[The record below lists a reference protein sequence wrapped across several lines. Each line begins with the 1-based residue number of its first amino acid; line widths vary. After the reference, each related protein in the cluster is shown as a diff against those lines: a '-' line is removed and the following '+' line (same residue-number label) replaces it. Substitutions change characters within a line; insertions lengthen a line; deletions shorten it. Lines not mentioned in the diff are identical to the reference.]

1 MSSHLSTLGARL
13 RANRE
18 AKQLTQQALA
28 DLVSVGQSA
37 IANIE
42 NGVSFPSLSLALDL
56 ADALGVTTD
65 ALLREPN
72 DTPEAE
78 S

>member
-1 MSSHLSTLGARL
+1 VSHHLSTLGARL

-18 AKQLTQQALA
+18 ARQLTQQALA
-28 DLVSVGQSA
+28 DLVSVTQSA

-42 NGVSFPSLSLALDL
+42 NSTSLPSVELAIKL
-56 ADALGVTTD
+56 ADALGITTD
-65 ALLREPN
+65 ALLREPVS
-72 DTPEAE
+72 TPEAE

>member
-42 NGVSFPSLSLALDL
+42 NGVSLPSLSLALDL

-72 DTPEAE
+72 DIAEAKP
-78 S
+78 